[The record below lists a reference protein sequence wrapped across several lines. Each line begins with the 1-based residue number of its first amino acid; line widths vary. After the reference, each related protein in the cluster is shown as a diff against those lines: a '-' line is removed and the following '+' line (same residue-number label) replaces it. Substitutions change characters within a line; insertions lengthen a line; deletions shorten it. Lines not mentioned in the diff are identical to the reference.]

1 MFSCGYS
8 KSFRDSFLYRTTLV
22 AAFEVSFSITKE
34 FLKKKVNVK
43 LAFALISLFRVQ
55 IQDFASRSSTTRAFV
70 FLSKFAEFIII
81 KYLTQEVDGNLSV
94 CVDERSPCG
103 LPITGG
109 IEIYQRDMI
118 KR

>member
-1 MFSCGYS
+1 M
-8 KSFRDSFLYRTTLV
+8 

-70 FLSKFAEFIII
+70 FLSKFAEFYYHKISD
-81 KYLTQEVDGNLSV
+81 T
-94 CVDERSPCG
+94 RSRWE
-103 LPITGG
+103 L
-109 IEIYQRDMI
+109 
-118 KR
+118 KRLRG